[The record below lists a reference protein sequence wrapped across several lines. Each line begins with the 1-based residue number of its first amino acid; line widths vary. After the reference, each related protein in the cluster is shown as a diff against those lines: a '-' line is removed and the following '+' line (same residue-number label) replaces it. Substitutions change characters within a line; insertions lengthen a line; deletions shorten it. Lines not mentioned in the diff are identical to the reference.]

1 MFCSGCGHAI
11 EAGQTFCNQCGRPIA
26 PPVPPVPQM
35 PGLQFQVENYAGKV
49 KSLSIVWFIYA
60 AFAFFTGIAGLTF
73 AQAFFSHHFG
83 NWENGPWSGGT
94 GPEWFAP
101 MFMGFAWSVLLVRSA
116 LAAIAAWGLY
126 ERAQWGRIVAIVA
139 AFLSLLKFPFGTAIG
154 IWTLVVLLGYRNATL
169 YEEL

>member
-1 MFCSGCGHAI
+1 
-11 EAGQTFCNQCGRPIA
+11 
-26 PPVPPVPQM
+26 M

-60 AFAFFTGIAGLTF
+60 GFSFLTGIAGLTF
-73 AQAFFSHHFG
+73 AHAFFSHQFG
-83 NWENGPWSGGT
+83 NWGYGPWSGGP

-126 ERAQWGRIVAIVA
+126 ERAPWGRIVAIVA

>member
-1 MFCSGCGHAI
+1 
-11 EAGQTFCNQCGRPIA
+11 
-26 PPVPPVPQM
+26 M
-35 PGLQFQVENYAGKV
+35 PGLQFQVENYAAKV

-60 AFAFFTGIAGLTF
+60 AFAFLTGVAGLTF
-73 AQAFFSHHFG
+73 AHAFFSHHFG
-83 NWENGPWSGGT
+83 NWGNGPWPGGT

-154 IWTLVVLLGYRNATL
+154 IWTLVVLLGYRNASL
-169 YEEL
+169 YEQL